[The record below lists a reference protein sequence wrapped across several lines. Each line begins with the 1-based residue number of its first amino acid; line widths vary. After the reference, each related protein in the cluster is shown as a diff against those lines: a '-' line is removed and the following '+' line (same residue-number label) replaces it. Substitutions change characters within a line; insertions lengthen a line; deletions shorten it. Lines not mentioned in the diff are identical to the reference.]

1 MFSELGFSNF
11 DVLLPIACTIGA
23 IFGSLTQT
31 IIANYNLNSL
41 PRKEGEMKS
50 ASLQLQEMRSAWLFL
65 RLFVGGVLG
74 FVVGLYFIGAL
85 QETPAV
91 FAKIWALSFVV
102 GYAAPKIWVV
112 QERNLLN
119 RIDSSWTNLKRLLLV
134 YLTSEVPYLIQ
145 RGQAH
150 SRGQMLRR

>member
-1 MFSELGFSNF
+1 IQRRVTTCGGRRKTQPTVR
-11 DVLLPIACTIGA
+11 DG
-23 IFGSLTQT
+23 LTT
-31 IIANYNLNSL
+31 TL
-41 PRKEGEMKS
+41 
-50 ASLQLQEMRSAWLFL
+50 RSAWLFM

-112 QERNLLN
+112 QERNLLS
-119 RIDSSWTNLKRLLLV
+119 RIDSSLEKPEKASTG
-134 YLTSEVPYLIQ
+134 VPD
-145 RGQAH
+145 
-150 SRGQMLRR
+150 

>member
-23 IFGSLTQT
+23 IFGSLAQT

-50 ASLQLQEMRSAWLFL
+50 ASPQLQEMRSAWLFL

-74 FVVGLYFIGAL
+74 FVVGLYFVGAL

-119 RIDSSWTNLKRLLLV
+119 RIDSSLDQPKKASTG
-134 YLTSEVPYLIQ
+134 VPD
-145 RGQAH
+145 
-150 SRGQMLRR
+150 

>member
-91 FAKIWALSFVV
+91 VAKIWALSFVV

-119 RIDSSWTNLKRLLLV
+119 RIDSSLDKPEKASTG
-134 YLTSEVPYLIQ
+134 VPD
-145 RGQAH
+145 
-150 SRGQMLRR
+150 

>member
-23 IFGSLTQT
+23 IFGSLAQT

-50 ASLQLQEMRSAWLFL
+50 ASPQLQEMRSAWLFL

-74 FVVGLYFIGAL
+74 FVVGLYFVGAL

-119 RIDSSWTNLKRLLLV
+119 RIDSSLDQPEKASTA
-134 YLTSEVPYLIQ
+134 VPD
-145 RGQAH
+145 
-150 SRGQMLRR
+150 

>member
-23 IFGSLTQT
+23 IFGSLAQT

-50 ASLQLQEMRSAWLFL
+50 ASPQLQEMRSAWLFL

-74 FVVGLYFIGAL
+74 FVVGLYFVGAL

-112 QERNLLN
+112 QERNLIN
-119 RIDSSWTNLKRLLLV
+119 RIDSSLDQPEKASTG
-134 YLTSEVPYLIQ
+134 VPD
-145 RGQAH
+145 
-150 SRGQMLRR
+150 

>member
-119 RIDSSWTNLKRLLLV
+119 RIDSSLDKPEKASTGI
-134 YLTSEVPYLIQ
+134 PD
-145 RGQAH
+145 
-150 SRGQMLRR
+150 

>member
-23 IFGSLTQT
+23 IFGSLAQT

-50 ASLQLQEMRSAWLFL
+50 ASPQLQEMHSAWLFL

-74 FVVGLYFIGAL
+74 FVVGLYFVGAL

-119 RIDSSWTNLKRLLLV
+119 RIDSSLDQPEKASTG
-134 YLTSEVPYLIQ
+134 VPD
-145 RGQAH
+145 
-150 SRGQMLRR
+150 

>member
-1 MFSELGFSNF
+1 MFSELGFSNI

-23 IFGSLTQT
+23 IFGSLAQT

-50 ASLQLQEMRSAWLFL
+50 ASPQLQEMRSAWLFL

-74 FVVGLYFIGAL
+74 FVVGLYFVGAL

-119 RIDSSWTNLKRLLLV
+119 RIDSSLDQPEKASTG
-134 YLTSEVPYLIQ
+134 VPD
-145 RGQAH
+145 
-150 SRGQMLRR
+150 

>member
-23 IFGSLTQT
+23 IFGSLAQT

-50 ASLQLQEMRSAWLFL
+50 APPQLQEMRSAWLFL

-74 FVVGLYFIGAL
+74 FVVGLYFVGAL

-119 RIDSSWTNLKRLLLV
+119 RIDSSLDQPEKASTG
-134 YLTSEVPYLIQ
+134 VPD
-145 RGQAH
+145 
-150 SRGQMLRR
+150 

>member
-23 IFGSLTQT
+23 IFGSLAQT

-50 ASLQLQEMRSAWLFL
+50 ASPQLQEMRSAWLFL
-65 RLFVGGVLG
+65 RLFIGGVLG
-74 FVVGLYFIGAL
+74 FVVGLYFVGAL

-112 QERNLLN
+112 QERNLLS
-119 RIDSSWTNLKRLLLV
+119 RIDSSLNKPEKASTG
-134 YLTSEVPYLIQ
+134 VPD
-145 RGQAH
+145 
-150 SRGQMLRR
+150 

>member
-23 IFGSLTQT
+23 IFGSLAQT

-50 ASLQLQEMRSAWLFL
+50 ASPQLQEMRSAWLFL

-74 FVVGLYFIGAL
+74 FVVGLYFVGAL

-91 FAKIWALSFVV
+91 FAKIWALLWVMPLRRFGSFRSETSSTVLI
-102 GYAAPKIWVV
+102 AP
-112 QERNLLN
+112 
-119 RIDSSWTNLKRLLLV
+119 WTSLKRLLLV
-134 YLTSEVPYLIQ
+134 YLTSEVLYLIQ

>member
-112 QERNLLN
+112 PSTVL
-119 RIDSSWTNLKRLLLV
+119 IAPWTNLKRLLLV

>member
-23 IFGSLTQT
+23 IFGSLAQT

-50 ASLQLQEMRSAWLFL
+50 ASPQLQEMRSAWLFL

-74 FVVGLYFIGAL
+74 FVVGLYFIGTL

-112 QERNLLN
+112 QERNLLS
-119 RIDSSWTNLKRLLLV
+119 RIDSSL
-134 YLTSEVPYLIQ
+134 E
-145 RGQAH
+145 
-150 SRGQMLRR
+150 

>member
-102 GYAAPKIWVV
+102 GYAVPKIWVV

-119 RIDSSWTNLKRLLLV
+119 RIDSSLDKPEKASTG
-134 YLTSEVPYLIQ
+134 VPD
-145 RGQAH
+145 
-150 SRGQMLRR
+150 

>member
-23 IFGSLTQT
+23 IFGSLAQT

-50 ASLQLQEMRSAWLFL
+50 ASPQLQEMRSAWLFL

-74 FVVGLYFIGAL
+74 FVVGLYFVGAL

-119 RIDSSWTNLKRLLLV
+119 RIDSSLDQ
-134 YLTSEVPYLIQ
+134 P
-145 RGQAH
+145 
-150 SRGQMLRR
+150 

>member
-23 IFGSLTQT
+23 TFGSLAQT

-50 ASLQLQEMRSAWLFL
+50 ASPQLQEMRSAWLFL

-74 FVVGLYFIGAL
+74 FVVGLYFVGAL

-119 RIDSSWTNLKRLLLV
+119 RIDSSLDQPEKASTG
-134 YLTSEVPYLIQ
+134 VPD
-145 RGQAH
+145 
-150 SRGQMLRR
+150 

>member
-31 IIANYNLNSL
+31 IIANYNLNNL

-50 ASLQLQEMRSAWLFL
+50 ASPQLQEMRSAWLFL

-74 FVVGLYFIGAL
+74 FVVGLYFIGTL

-112 QERNLLN
+112 QERNLLS
-119 RIDSSWTNLKRLLLV
+119 RIDSSLEKPEKASTG
-134 YLTSEVPYLIQ
+134 VPD
-145 RGQAH
+145 
-150 SRGQMLRR
+150 

>member
-23 IFGSLTQT
+23 IFGSLAQT

-50 ASLQLQEMRSAWLFL
+50 ASPQLQEMRSAWLFL

-74 FVVGLYFIGAL
+74 FVVGLYFVGAL

-119 RIDSSWTNLKRLLLV
+119 RIDSSLDRPEKASTG
-134 YLTSEVPYLIQ
+134 VPD
-145 RGQAH
+145 
-150 SRGQMLRR
+150 

>member
-23 IFGSLTQT
+23 IFGSLAQT

-50 ASLQLQEMRSAWLFL
+50 ASPQLQEMRSAWLFL

-74 FVVGLYFIGAL
+74 FVVGLYFVGAL

-119 RIDSSWTNLKRLLLV
+119 RIDSSLDQPEKASTGA
-134 YLTSEVPYLIQ
+134 PD
-145 RGQAH
+145 
-150 SRGQMLRR
+150 

>member
-23 IFGSLTQT
+23 IFGSLAQT

-50 ASLQLQEMRSAWLFL
+50 ASPQLQEMRSAWLFL

-74 FVVGLYFIGAL
+74 FVVGLYFVGAL

-91 FAKIWALSFVV
+91 FAKLWALSFVV

-119 RIDSSWTNLKRLLLV
+119 RIDSSLDQPEKASTG
-134 YLTSEVPYLIQ
+134 VPD
-145 RGQAH
+145 
-150 SRGQMLRR
+150 

>member
-23 IFGSLTQT
+23 IFGSLAQT

-50 ASLQLQEMRSAWLFL
+50 VSPQLQEMRSAWLFL

-74 FVVGLYFIGAL
+74 FVVGLYFVGAL

-119 RIDSSWTNLKRLLLV
+119 RIDSSLDQPEKASTG
-134 YLTSEVPYLIQ
+134 VPD
-145 RGQAH
+145 
-150 SRGQMLRR
+150 

>member
-23 IFGSLTQT
+23 IFGSLAQT

-50 ASLQLQEMRSAWLFL
+50 ASPQLQEMRSAWLFL

-74 FVVGLYFIGAL
+74 FVVGLYFVGAL

-119 RIDSSWTNLKRLLLV
+119 RIDSSLEKPEKASTG
-134 YLTSEVPYLIQ
+134 VPD
-145 RGQAH
+145 
-150 SRGQMLRR
+150 

>member
-41 PRKEGEMKS
+41 PRKGGEMKS

-119 RIDSSWTNLKRLLLV
+119 RIDSSLDKPEKASTG
-134 YLTSEVPYLIQ
+134 VPD
-145 RGQAH
+145 
-150 SRGQMLRR
+150 

>member
-1 MFSELGFSNF
+1 MTGHDQPKRPVTVLRNPQ
-11 DVLLPIACTIGA
+11 LLPIACTIGA
-23 IFGSLTQT
+23 IFGSLAQT

-50 ASLQLQEMRSAWLFL
+50 ASPQLQEMRSAWLFL

-74 FVVGLYFIGAL
+74 FVVGLYFVGAL

-119 RIDSSWTNLKRLLLV
+119 RIDSSLDQPEKASTG
-134 YLTSEVPYLIQ
+134 VPD
-145 RGQAH
+145 
-150 SRGQMLRR
+150 

>member
-65 RLFVGGVLG
+65 RLFVGGILG

-119 RIDSSWTNLKRLLLV
+119 RIDSSLDKPEKASTG
-134 YLTSEVPYLIQ
+134 VPD
-145 RGQAH
+145 
-150 SRGQMLRR
+150 

>member
-23 IFGSLTQT
+23 IFGSLAQT

-50 ASLQLQEMRSAWLFL
+50 ASPQLQEMRSAWLFL

-74 FVVGLYFIGAL
+74 FVVGLYFVGAL

-91 FAKIWALSFVV
+91 LQRYGLYPSLWVMPLEDLGRSGAK
-102 GYAAPKIWVV
+102 PP
-112 QERNLLN
+112 Q
-119 RIDSSWTNLKRLLLV
+119 
-134 YLTSEVPYLIQ
+134 PY
-145 RGQAH
+145 
-150 SRGQMLRR
+150 

>member
-1 MFSELGFSNF
+1 MFSELGFSMF

-23 IFGSLTQT
+23 IFGSLAQT
-31 IIANYNLNSL
+31 MVANYNLTHL
-41 PRKEGEMKS
+41 PRKEGDMKL
-50 ASLQLQEMRSAWLFL
+50 ASTQLQELRSAWLFM

-112 QERNLLN
+112 QERNLLS
-119 RIDSSWTNLKRLLLV
+119 RIDSSLDKPEKASTG
-134 YLTSEVPYLIQ
+134 VPD
-145 RGQAH
+145 
-150 SRGQMLRR
+150 

>member
-23 IFGSLTQT
+23 IFGSLAQT

-50 ASLQLQEMRSAWLFL
+50 ASPQLQEMRSAWLFL

-74 FVVGLYFIGAL
+74 FVVGLYFVGAL

-119 RIDSSWTNLKRLLLV
+119 RIDSSLDQPEKASTG
-134 YLTSEVPYLIQ
+134 VPD
-145 RGQAH
+145 
-150 SRGQMLRR
+150 

>member
-112 QERNLLN
+112 QKRNLLN
-119 RIDSSWTNLKRLLLV
+119 RIDSSLDKPEKASTG
-134 YLTSEVPYLIQ
+134 VPD
-145 RGQAH
+145 
-150 SRGQMLRR
+150 

>member
-23 IFGSLTQT
+23 IFGSLAQT

-50 ASLQLQEMRSAWLFL
+50 ASPQLQEMRSAWLFL

-74 FVVGLYFIGAL
+74 FVVGLYFVGAL

-91 FAKIWALSFVV
+91 FAKIWALCSGQPIPDSGLSFSSATA
-102 GYAAPKIWVV
+102 GGNPS
-112 QERNLLN
+112 LN
-119 RIDSSWTNLKRLLLV
+119 
-134 YLTSEVPYLIQ
+134 
-145 RGQAH
+145 
-150 SRGQMLRR
+150 